1 MRSQVPALL
10 WVHLSSEKSSVFD
23 KRGTSQIPKKN
34 SNDSDIPQFG
44 LPPKE
49 ANKNLFPSGATDKGF
64 DSFTAFKKYLEPAGE
79 NMQWHHFVEQSQLKT
94 DRAGFTPEQIHNVGN
109 VIALPSGKGSIHS

>member
-1 MRSQVPALL
+1 MRSQVPALFR
-10 WVHLSSEKSSVFD
+10 VHLSSEKSSVFD

-34 SNDSDIPQFG
+34 SNDSDIPQSG

-49 ANKNLFPSGATDKGF
+49 ANKNLFPLGATDKGF

-79 NMQWHHFVEQSQLKT
+79 NMQWHHIVEQSQLKT